1 MKIKKVSERKRKVDL
16 NSLSEDQAELVG
28 EQLGKKIG
36 EIGDH
41 AAKKINELTK
51 IYGLSAKV
59 AVQLID
65 IKTGNTVT

>member
-16 NSLSEDQAELVG
+16 NTLSEDQAELVG

-36 EIGDH
+36 EIGDV
-41 AAKKINELTK
+41 AARKINELTK

-65 IKTGNTVT
+65 IKTGNIVT